1 MTMFSLLSWIVIGSA
16 LGAILAALWK
26 IRGLTL
32 AWGFAAGGVGGV
44 VGGIIGL
51 MLSPRRLFAEGLA
64 LVAAI
69 LGAVVAMWIARAL
82 FPKERSSSP
91 RSPSP

>member
-1 MTMFSLLSWIVIGSA
+1 MFALLSWIVIGSA
-16 LGAILAALWK
+16 LGVILAALWK
-26 IRGLTL
+26 VPGLTV

-44 VGGIIGL
+44 AGGMIGL

-82 FPKERSSSP
+82 FPKA
-91 RSPSP
+91 RSPSS

>member
-51 MLSPRRLFAEGLA
+51 MLSPRRLFTDGLA
-64 LVAAI
+64 LVTAI
-69 LGAVVAMWIARAL
+69 LGAVLAMWIARAL
-82 FPKERSSSP
+82 FPRERSSSP
-91 RSPSP
+91 

>member
-1 MTMFSLLSWIVIGSA
+1 MTIFALLSWIVVGSL
-16 LGAILAALWK
+16 LGLILAALWK

-44 VGGIIGL
+44 VGGIIGG
-51 MLSPRRLFAEGLA
+51 MLFPARLFAEGLA
-64 LVAAI
+64 LVTAI

-82 FPKERSSSP
+82 FPKARSSSP
-91 RSPSP
+91 